1 MKRERCGAVVWA
13 MRLHEW
19 RRSGLSLSAYC
30 RFAGWSY
37 ATARSWRLRW
47 LRDQLGP
54 LPSFEV
60 ME

>member
-1 MKRERCGAVVWA
+1 MKRERCGALVWA

-37 ATARSWRLRW
+37 ATARAWRLRW
-47 LRDQLGP
+47 VRDLLRP
-54 LPSFEV
+54 LPSFEAY
-60 ME
+60 E